1 MNDVA
6 LIARARGGDRDAFRA
21 LVDAYYE
28 DLGRFARRYLGQ
40 REDAEDAMQET
51 FLRAYR
57 SLGAYVEREAFR
69 SWLFRI
75 LINRCRTLAKKRERR
90 VRMVVEGEEALRDH
104 PDGRAS
110 SSSAGFEWRD
120 ALDFALGKLEPKLRE
135 AFLLK
140 HGEGLEYSEIVSL
153 TGASES
159 ALKMRVKRACEQM
172 RPHLEAMWH
181 E

>member
-1 MNDVA
+1 MNEIA
-6 LIARARGGDRDAFRA
+6 LVARARGGDREAFRA
-21 LVDAYYE
+21 LVDAHYD

-40 REDAEDAMQET
+40 REDAEDALQET
-51 FLRAYR
+51 FLRAFR
-57 SLGAYVEREAFR
+57 SLGSYVEREAFR

-75 LINRCRTLAKKRERR
+75 LVNRCRTLARR
-90 VRMVVEGEEALRDH
+90 RGRRGWLMMGDGEALRER
-104 PDGRAS
+104 PDERAS
-110 SSSAGFEWRD
+110 TPAAGFEWRD
-120 ALDFALGKLEPKLRE
+120 ALDSALGNLEPKLRE

-140 HGEGLEYSEIVSL
+140 HGEGLEYSEIASL

-172 RPHLEAMWH
+172 RSQLESVWH

>member
-1 MNDVA
+1 MNDIA
-6 LIARARGGDRDAFRA
+6 LVARARGGDRDAFRA
-21 LVDAYYE
+21 LVEAYYD

-40 REDAEDAMQET
+40 REDAEDALQET

-57 SLGAYVEREAFR
+57 SLGGYVEREAFR

-75 LINRCRTLAKKRERR
+75 LINRCRTLARR
-90 VRMVVEGEEALRDH
+90 RTQRGRMVIGDEEILREQADA
-104 PDGRAS
+104 RAS
-110 SSSAGFEWRD
+110 TPSSDFEWRD
-120 ALDFALGKLEPKLRE
+120 ALDFALSKLEPKLRE

-140 HGEGLEYSEIVSL
+140 HGEGLEYSEIRSL

>member
-6 LIARARGGDRDAFRA
+6 LVARARSGDRDAFCA
-21 LVDAYYE
+21 LVDAYYD
-28 DLGRFARRYLGQ
+28 DLARFAVRYLGKQ
-40 REDAEDAMQET
+40 EDAEDALQET

-57 SLGAYVEREAFR
+57 HLGRYVEREAFR

-75 LINRCRTLAKKRERR
+75 LVNRCRTLARQRGRR
-90 VRMVVEGEEALRDH
+90 GGILIRDEEALRQF
-104 PDGRAS
+104 PDARASAS
-110 SSSAGFEWRD
+110 SSGFELRD
-120 ALDFALGKLEPKLRE
+120 ALNAALQWLEPKLRE

-140 HGEGLEYSEIVSL
+140 HGEGLEYSEIASL

-159 ALKMRVKRACEQM
+159 ALKMRVKRACEQL
-172 RPHLEAMWH
+172 RPRMGEVWH